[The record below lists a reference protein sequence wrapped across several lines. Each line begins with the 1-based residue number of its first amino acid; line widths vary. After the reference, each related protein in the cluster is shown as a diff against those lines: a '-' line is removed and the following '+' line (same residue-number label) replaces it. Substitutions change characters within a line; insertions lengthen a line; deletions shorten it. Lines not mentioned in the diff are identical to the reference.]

1 MATKTTKAPK
11 AEPALTEKMI
21 LILADMQA
29 HEGAWFASEIAER
42 LGTTPKSIN
51 PVLTS
56 LCGENRGYLAKEDA
70 QEEVIDTKT
79 GKPKLVTHKRYWL
92 TEKGLR
98 IDLSE
103 LN

>member
-1 MATKTTKAPK
+1 MTRKATATPK
-11 AEPALTEKMI
+11 AVGALTEKMI

-29 HEGAWFASEIAER
+29 HEGAWFSSEIAER
-42 LGTTPKSIN
+42 LGTSTKSIN

-56 LCGENRGYLAKEDA
+56 LCGENRGLLDKEDA
-70 QEEVIDTKT
+70 QEEVIDAKT
-79 GKPKLVTHKRYWL
+79 GKPKLVTHKKYWL